1 MSDFLIHLAA
11 LSLGGGVVALILMLT
26 ARFTHARYAARWRC
40 WVWLV
45 LCLRLAVPLPL
56 LPDRPAQQAP
66 IQLPVVEDRV
76 VLRPAPGPAASTS
89 EPSPAPS
96 GSNRPAQPAASSS
109 APAEPEAGAAPGL
122 SLSLS
127 QLIFGLWLL
136 GAAAVLI
143 WNLLSHLRFCR
154 YLNRWAAPVR
164 DADILALYN
173 ALGDQLGLDRR
184 PRLLSCPGL
193 AVPML
198 AGLFRP
204 ALLLPENPPAGDA
217 LRFSLLHELTHF
229 RRRDIFR
236 KTLALWVRALHWFNP
251 LVWLTA
257 RAMDRDIELS
267 CDESALKHLPPAEHA
282 AYGRTILSAV
292 SALTGAGR
300 PQSGSISDSEF

>member
-1 MSDFLIHLAA
+1 M
-11 LSLGGGVVALILMLT
+11 
-26 ARFTHARYAARWRC
+26 
-40 WVWLV
+40 
-45 LCLRLAVPLPL
+45 
-56 LPDRPAQQAP
+56 
-66 IQLPVVEDRV
+66 
-76 VLRPAPGPAASTS
+76 
-89 EPSPAPS
+89 
-96 GSNRPAQPAASSS
+96 
-109 APAEPEAGAAPGL
+109 
-122 SLSLS
+122 
-127 QLIFGLWLL
+127 
-136 GAAAVLI
+136 VLI

-173 ALGDQLGLDRR
+173 ALGNQLGLDRR

-236 KTLALWVRALHWFNP
+236 KTLALWVRVLHWFNP

-257 RAMDRDIELS
+257 RTMDRDIELS

-300 PQSGSISDSEF
+300 PQSASISDSEI

>member
-11 LSLGGGVVALILMLT
+11 LSLGGGAVALILMLT

-76 VLRPAPGPAASTS
+76 VLRPAPTPAASTS

-109 APAEPEAGAAPGL
+109 PAEPEAGAAPDLSL

-154 YLNRWAAPVR
+154 
-164 DADILALYN
+164 
-173 ALGDQLGLDRR
+173 
-184 PRLLSCPGL
+184 
-193 AVPML
+193 
-198 AGLFRP
+198 
-204 ALLLPENPPAGDA
+204 
-217 LRFSLLHELTHF
+217 
-229 RRRDIFR
+229 
-236 KTLALWVRALHWFNP
+236 
-251 LVWLTA
+251 
-257 RAMDRDIELS
+257 
-267 CDESALKHLPPAEHA
+267 
-282 AYGRTILSAV
+282 
-292 SALTGAGR
+292 
-300 PQSGSISDSEF
+300 

>member
-1 MSDFLIHLAA
+1 MSDFLIPLAA

-66 IQLPVVEDRV
+66 IQLPMVEDRV

-109 APAEPEAGAAPGL
+109 APAEPETGAAPDL

-204 ALLLPENPPAGDA
+204 ALLLPENPPVGDA

-229 RRRDIFR
+229 RRRDTSAR
-236 KTLALWVRALHWFNP
+236 PWPCGCGSSTG
-251 LVWLTA
+251 LTPWCG
-257 RAMDRDIELS
+257 S
-267 CDESALKHLPPAEHA
+267 PPAPWT
-282 AYGRTILSAV
+282 GTLSSPVTRA
-292 SALTGAGR
+292 
-300 PQSGSISDSEF
+300 P

>member
-1 MSDFLIHLAA
+1 MTFC
-11 LSLGGGVVALILMLT
+11 ALILMLT

-66 IQLPVVEDRV
+66 IQLPMVEDRV

-109 APAEPEAGAAPGL
+109 PAEPEAGAAPDL

-154 YLNRWAAPVR
+154 YLNRW
-164 DADILALYN
+164 
-173 ALGDQLGLDRR
+173 
-184 PRLLSCPGL
+184 LSCPGL

-236 KTLALWVRALHWFNP
+236 KTLALWVRVLHWFNP

-257 RAMDRDIELS
+257 RTMDRDIELS

-300 PQSGSISDSEF
+300 PQSVSISDSDF

>member
-1 MSDFLIHLAA
+1 MAQLLTPGSILAMTDQAADRLIKLDSGDAA
-11 LSLGGGVVALILMLT
+11 LLYLHLLRRGSPEGLRWPEERKRAALKQLQDQGLASLSLT
-26 ARFTHARYAARWRC
+26 A
-40 WVWLV
+40 
-45 LCLRLAVPLPL
+45 
-56 LPDRPAQQAP
+56 
-66 IQLPVVEDRV
+66 
-76 VLRPAPGPAASTS
+76 
-89 EPSPAPS
+89 
-96 GSNRPAQPAASSS
+96 
-109 APAEPEAGAAPGL
+109 APAEPEASNSPDL

-136 GAAAVLI
+136 GAAVVLI

-204 ALLLPENPPAGDA
+204 SLLLPENPPAGDA

-236 KTLALWVRALHWFNP
+236 KTLALWVRTLHWFNP

-257 RAMDRDIELS
+257 RTMDRDIELS

-300 PQSGSISDSEF
+300 SQSGSISDSEF

>member
-11 LSLGGGVVALILMLT
+11 LSLGGGAVALILMLT

-76 VLRPAPGPAASTS
+76 VLRPAPGRAASTS

-109 APAEPEAGAAPGL
+109 APVEPEAGAAPA
-122 SLSLS
+122 LSLS

-136 GAAAVLI
+136 GAAVVLI

-204 ALLLPENPPAGDA
+204 ALLAHPLPPQGHLPQDPGPVGAGP
-217 LRFSLLHELTHF
+217 
-229 RRRDIFR
+229 
-236 KTLALWVRALHWFNP
+236 P
-251 LVWLTA
+251 LVQ
-257 RAMDRDIELS
+257 
-267 CDESALKHLPPAEHA
+267 PPGVAH
-282 AYGRTILSAV
+282 
-292 SALTGAGR
+292 R
-300 PQSGSISDSEF
+300 PHHGP